1 MTTTKKHS
9 LLSLFASV
17 QLALLLLFLLAT
29 TSIVGTLIPQNS
41 PHAFYVEKFGPK
53 TAQLLQMLDIP
64 DMYNSWWFLGL
75 LALFALNLIVC
86 SLDRIPQVIR
96 TLRRD
101 GLTLPTGQLHK
112 FVLHREIA
120 LAASLP
126 EAVERVAALLRSHG
140 WHARQTEKEGGRFF
154 FAERGGWTRFGVYV
168 VHCSILVILIGAL
181 TGSSAVARKIL
192 HNPQFAFKGSIM
204 VPEGESADHVTAFKS
219 GDRIELGF
227 VLRCDDFA
235 IEYYPN
241 GMPKT
246 YRSQV
251 TVIDRDKPVLSTA
264 IEVNRPL
271 TYKGITF
278 YQSSYQPFPTYRL
291 TVKKQDTDA
300 ETSALVTV
308 AKQFDWPAG
317 GVSYGIVNRES
328 QGEVTRR
335 LKIWF
340 TDNQGDPSL
349 FWMNVDQDAIIERP
363 SGTYRLSIR
372 QLYATG
378 LQVTKDPGV
387 WLVYGGCLLML
398 AGLYI
403 AFFLSHRKLYV
414 FVRPGENGCTLLF
427 AGEGNKNKV
436 GFENNFSALIRKL
449 EK

>member
-1 MTTTKKHS
+1 MTTPKKHS

-29 TSIVGTLIPQNS
+29 TSIIGTLIPQNS
-41 PHAFYVEKFGPK
+41 PYAFYVEKFGPK

-86 SLDRIPQVIR
+86 SLERIPQVMR

-101 GLTLPTGQLHK
+101 GLAVPTGQLTK
-112 FVLHREIA
+112 FALHREIA
-120 LAASLP
+120 LPVPFP
-126 EAVERVAALLRSHG
+126 EAVERVAALLRSQG
-140 WHARQTEKEGGRFF
+140 WRARQIEKEGGRFF

-181 TGSSAVARKIL
+181 TGSSVVARKIL

-204 VPEGESADHVTAFKS
+204 VPEGQSTDHVTAFKS
-219 GDRIELGF
+219 GEQIELGF
-227 VLRCDDFA
+227 LLRCDDFT

-251 TVIDRDKPVLSTA
+251 TVIDRNQPALTTA

-271 TYKGITF
+271 TYNGITF
-278 YQSSYQPFPTYRL
+278 YQSSYQPFQTYRVA
-291 TVKKQDTDA
+291 VKKQDTGA
-300 ETSALVTV
+300 ETSAVIPV
-308 AKQFDWPAG
+308 AKQTDWPEG

-349 FWMNVDQDAIIERP
+349 FWMNVDQDAVVERP

-403 AFFLSHRKLYV
+403 AFFLSHRKIYV
-414 FVRPGENGCTLLF
+414 FVKDGGNGSTLLF
-427 AGEGNKNKV
+427 SGEANKNKV
-436 GFENNFSALIRKL
+436 GFENKFSVLISKL